1 MDTGAQLEH
10 CSIALL
16 RWVGIREP
24 LEHCGVVLS
33 QWMDVGAPL
42 FCLHFGVFVANRNVI
57 VWCREK
63 GLTVSDFGSDIII
76 CKRSLVERCSKP
88 RGGGVFQHP
97 AHLRRV
103 LHLDGL
109 EGHGQQHSRTADR
122 LYLRLANRRTL
133 QLAISQRWT
142 KQVVGPVRNRF
153 CHCGVFVH
161 ALSTFCN
168 C

>member
-1 MDTGAQLEH
+1 MDIGAQLEH
-10 CSIALL
+10 CSIAVL
-16 RWVGIREP
+16 RWAGIREP

-33 QWMDVGAPL
+33 RWMDVGAPL
-42 FCLHFGVFVANRNVI
+42 FSLHFDVFVANRNVL

-76 CKRSLVERCSKP
+76 CKRRLVETCSKP

-109 EGHGQQHSRTADR
+109 EGHGQQHSRSAKGIVSSLGQQTDTPA
-122 LYLRLANRRTL
+122 
-133 QLAISQRWT
+133 
-142 KQVVGPVRNRF
+142 
-153 CHCGVFVH
+153 CHIATVD
-161 ALSTFCN
+161 
-168 C
+168 